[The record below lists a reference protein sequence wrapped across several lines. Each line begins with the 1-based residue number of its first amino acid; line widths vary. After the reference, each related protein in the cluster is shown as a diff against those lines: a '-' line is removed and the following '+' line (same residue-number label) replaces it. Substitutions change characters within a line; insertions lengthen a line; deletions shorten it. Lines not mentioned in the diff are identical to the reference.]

1 MLDATQHYAQPLD
14 LERIFRWHRLLSPV
28 RESLLPVRMRVGELR
43 GNEPMQVVSGRLE
56 NPTVHVEAPP
66 RDGLETQVD
75 AFLAWFAQSANASSL
90 DPLLLDITAWL
101 SWFLQTLLDS
111 LEHALL
117 RIDRVLGKARFW
129 RRPPGGGRST
139 RYEIDWP

>member
-43 GNEPMQVVSGRLE
+43 ANEPMQVVSGRLE
-56 NPTVHVEAPP
+56 K
-66 RDGLETQVD
+66 
-75 AFLAWFAQSANASSL
+75 
-90 DPLLLDITAWL
+90 